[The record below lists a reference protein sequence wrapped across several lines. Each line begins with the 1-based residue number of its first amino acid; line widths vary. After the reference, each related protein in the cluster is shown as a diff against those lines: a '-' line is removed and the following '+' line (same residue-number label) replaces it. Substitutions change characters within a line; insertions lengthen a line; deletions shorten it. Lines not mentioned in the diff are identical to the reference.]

1 MLIDIFIYL
10 IAVYSVGIITFSY
23 TGSLFKFLPDKGW
36 GISKPIGLVAIGIV
50 SWLVT
55 SYEWVQFEKNLIR
68 VIVFSFLFISISLF
82 LIREKQ
88 IARYMINLFIFGRPL
103 SSKIKSLQQL
113 SIKRIFDAH
122 KKTVRNI
129 LIVDFVFLAL
139 FLCTAVLK
147 GFDPSITG
155 TEKPMDFMMLN
166 SVVSSG
172 SNPPEDSWFSG
183 MSVSYYYF
191 GYWIM
196 ACMALLS
203 GIVTSVSYNLSIAL
217 IVGISGSVMFSF
229 VIALA
234 LRDGKKIYASLFVGF
249 LGCYLLLLSSN
260 LSVIWVLLDMCSCVS
275 DTVFDWYAGT
285 DYQHISITNN
295 MRPTDHWWWWDST
308 RVINTYSPD
317 GVGLDYT
324 IQEFPFF
331 SVLLG
336 DLHPHFMGMPFILTS
351 FVLTYSV
358 YLNVKNSKGFLD
370 SKILVFV
377 ALLGI
382 FIAVIGFINYWDLA
396 VTVCCVLLFTF
407 GIWIRSNMRV
417 ILLVRK
423 FLLPLLGILISS
435 FLMFSGFYFFSSQNQ
450 IGTPPILPV
459 LRGTRFIHFLTVWGI
474 FLVPVVFF
482 LSQQTYKLLKR
493 RIWNYRYLMISGV
506 ISLSPVFLKFF
517 LIRLF
522 SHEFGELSGFE
533 PFPFTILILSLMS
546 LFSLYLFLI
555 HMKRRS
561 DSAVSF
567 TFGLCFVG
575 VYLIMIAETF
585 YVNDMFGNRM
595 NTVFKFYFQA
605 WLLLSLV
612 SAVIFSELITNINM
626 TKKVIFTI
634 SGLIIL
640 TTIYFPIAS
649 IGSKLEPAGNFT
661 LDGLEYLAESN
672 PNEKQ
677 VIDYISQHKMKGEK
691 MVESYGGS
699 YTDNGRISSSTGVP
713 TVLGW
718 VFHEIQWRGSD
729 VLVTERMGDVDMI
742 YRTKNVDELIGLLH
756 EYDISIIVLGPREK
770 KIYPGFDTKIFD
782 MIGTRIFENSEYIL
796 FRVGD
801 FVSES

>member
-1 MLIDIFIYL
+1 MDIFIYL
-10 IAVYSVGIITFSY
+10 VAVYSVGIITFSY

-36 GISKPIGLVAIGIV
+36 GISKPIGLVAVGII

-55 SYEWVQFEKNLIR
+55 SYGWIQLEKNLIIIILL
-68 VIVFSFLFISISLF
+68 VFLFVSVLLF
-82 LIREKQ
+82 FVREKQ
-88 IARYMINLFIFGRPL
+88 SARHLIKLFAFDRRF
-103 SSKIKSLQQL
+103 SSKSKLLQQV
-113 SIKRIFDAH
+113 SIKPIFDKH
-122 KKTVRNI
+122 KKTLRTI
-129 LIVDFVFLAL
+129 LIVDSVFLVL
-139 FLCTAVLK
+139 FLCTVILK

-166 SVVSSG
+166 SIVVSG

-229 VIALA
+229 IIALA
-234 LRDGKKIYASLFVGF
+234 LRDGKKFYASLFVGF

-260 LSVIWVLLDMCSCVS
+260 LSVVWVLLDLCNCVS
-275 DTVFDWYAGT
+275 DNVFDWYAGT

-308 RVINTYSPD
+308 RVINTYSSD

-351 FVLTYSV
+351 FVLTYSL
-358 YLNVKNSKGFLD
+358 YLNVKNSKGYLD

-377 ALLGI
+377 TLLGI
-382 FIAVIGFINYWDLA
+382 LIAIIGFINYWDLA
-396 VTVCCVLLFTF
+396 ITICCVLLFTF
-407 GIWIRSNMRV
+407 GIWIRRNIGV
-417 ILLVRK
+417 ILLAK
-423 FLLPLLGILISS
+423 NFLLPLLGILISS
-435 FLMFSGFYFFSSQNQ
+435 FVIFSGFYFFSSQNQ
-450 IGTPPILPV
+450 IGSPPILPV

-474 FLVPVVFF
+474 FLVPIVFF
-482 LSQQTYKLLKR
+482 LIQQGFKLSKR
-493 RIWNYRYLMISGV
+493 RIWNYRYLTISGV
-506 ISLSPVFLKFF
+506 IVLSPVLLKFF

-522 SHEFGELSGFE
+522 SNKFGELSGFE
-533 PFPFTILILSLMS
+533 PFPITILILSLMS

-567 TFGLCFVG
+567 TLGLCFVG
-575 VYLIMIAETF
+575 VYLIMISESF

-612 SAVIFSELITNINM
+612 TAVIFSELIINTNI
-626 TKKVIFTI
+626 TKKVIVVISALVIFT
-634 SGLIIL
+634 
-640 TTIYFPIAS
+640 TVYFPIAS
-649 IGSKLEPAGNFT
+649 IGSKLESAGSFT
-661 LDGLEYLAESN
+661 LDGLEYLSESS
-672 PNEKQ
+672 PNEKR
-677 VIDYISQHKMKGEK
+677 VVDYISENKVKGEK
-691 MVESYGGS
+691 IVESYGDS
-699 YTDNGRISSSTGVP
+699 YTAHGRISSSTGVP

-729 VLVTERMGDVDMI
+729 VLVAERKEDVDKI
-742 YRTKNVDELIGLLH
+742 YQTRSVDELIGLLN
-756 EYDISIIVLGPREK
+756 EYEISIIVLGPREK
-770 KIYPGFDTKIFD
+770 KLYPGFDIKTFD

-796 FRVGD
+796 FRVED
-801 FVSES
+801 FISES

>member
-36 GISKPIGLVAIGIV
+36 GISKPIGLVAVGIV
-50 SWLVT
+50 SWFVT
-55 SYEWVQFEKNLIR
+55 SYEWVQFEKNLIL
-68 VIVFSFLFISISLF
+68 VIVFLFLFVSISVF
-82 LIREKQ
+82 LVKEKQ
-88 IARYMINLFIFGRPL
+88 IARYLINLFIFDRPL
-103 SSKIKSLQQL
+103 SGKIKLLQQF
-113 SIKRIFDAH
+113 SIKSIFDKH
-122 KKTVRNI
+122 KKTLRNI
-129 LIVDFVFLAL
+129 LIVDAVFLVL
-139 FLCTAVLK
+139 FLCTVLLK

-166 SVVSSG
+166 SIVVSG

-229 VIALA
+229 IIALS
-234 LRDGKKIYASLFVGF
+234 LRDGKKFYASLFVGF

-260 LSVIWVLLDMCSCVS
+260 LSVVWVLLDLCNCVS
-275 DTVFDWYAGT
+275 DKVFDWYAGT

-308 RVINTYSPD
+308 RVINTYSPG

-358 YLNVKNSKGFLD
+358 YLNVKSSKGYLD

-377 ALLGI
+377 TLLGI
-382 FIAVIGFINYWDLA
+382 LIAVIGFINYWDLA
-396 VTVCCVLLFTF
+396 ITVCCVLLFTF
-407 GIWIRSNMRV
+407 GIWIRSNIRV

-423 FLLPLLGILISS
+423 FLLPLLGILICS

-459 LRGTRFIHFLTVWGI
+459 IRGTRFIHFLTVWGI

-482 LSQQTYKLLKR
+482 LGQQCYRLSKR
-493 RIWNYRYLMISGV
+493 RIWNYRYLMVSGLITLV
-506 ISLSPVFLKFF
+506 PVFLNFF

-533 PFPFTILILSLMS
+533 PFPFTILMLSLMS

-567 TFGLCFVG
+567 ILGLCFVG
-575 VYLIMIAETF
+575 IYLIMIAETF

-612 SAVIFSELITNINM
+612 SAVIFSELINNTNI
-626 TKKVIFTI
+626 TKKVIFAI
-634 SGLIIL
+634 SGLVIL

-649 IGSKLEPAGNFT
+649 IGSKLEPAGSFT
-661 LDGLEYLAESN
+661 LDGLEYLSESS

-677 VIDYISQHKMKGEK
+677 VVDYISRHKLKGEK
-691 MVESYGGS
+691 LVESYGDS

-729 VLVTERMGDVDMI
+729 VLVEERKEDVDKI
-742 YRTKNVDELIGLLH
+742 YRTKNVYELIGLLN
-756 EYDISIIVLGPREK
+756 EYEISIIVLGPREK
-770 KIYPGFDTKIFD
+770 KRYPEFDTKTFD

-796 FRVGD
+796 FRVED